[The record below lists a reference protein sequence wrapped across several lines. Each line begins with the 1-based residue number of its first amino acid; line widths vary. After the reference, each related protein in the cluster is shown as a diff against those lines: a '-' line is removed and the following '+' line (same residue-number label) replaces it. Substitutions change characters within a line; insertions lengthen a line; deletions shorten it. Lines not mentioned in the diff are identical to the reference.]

1 MHVFSHVPLRKIIYL
16 FMFFICMH
24 QYVTIHSKKQKS
36 EVLFKKKICL
46 DAQVTGQGRIAKLV

>member
-36 EVLFKKKICL
+36 EVLFKKNKSVL
-46 DAQVTGQGRIAKLV
+46 MHKLQDKEGLQN

>member
-1 MHVFSHVPLRKIIYL
+1 MFFSHVPLRKIIYL

-36 EVLFKKKICL
+36 EVLFKKNKSVL
-46 DAQVTGQGRIAKLV
+46 MHKLPDKGGLQN